1 MATSRIKTPLKIAA
15 DGGQHDTGD
24 VEFSFVRKSI
34 CHDFLLANYGADL
47 SFIGNGNCNGTAV
60 KCQQSIGTH
69 TPPLKKCVAHGSHRK
84 EECCRG
90 ARSKQSVEELRRGG
104 PNETANRKRVF
115 DGDDVFAFHFRVLL
129 ARPTWLR
136 YLFMLFKLNKKRRWV
151 NVVCIKFRIKAAD
164 AN

>member
-90 ARSKQSVEELRRGG
+90 ARSSSPSKNFAEEDRTERQTG
-104 PNETANRKRVF
+104 NVF
-115 DGDDVFAFHFRVLL
+115 STVTMFSLFTFRS
-129 ARPTWLR
+129 
-136 YLFMLFKLNKKRRWV
+136 
-151 NVVCIKFRIKAAD
+151 C
-164 AN
+164 